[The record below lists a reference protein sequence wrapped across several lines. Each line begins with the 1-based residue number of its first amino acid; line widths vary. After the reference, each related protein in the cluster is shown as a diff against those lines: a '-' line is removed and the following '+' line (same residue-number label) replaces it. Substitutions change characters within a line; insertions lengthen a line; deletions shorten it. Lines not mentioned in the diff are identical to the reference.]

1 MITSPRAACLLDREP
16 PPVGQPAKLVL
27 RPFFRIDVRSLQLGA
42 ERVSNF
48 HGIHGVTMCRTF
60 DETLGRLHVT
70 QAYIELLIVPERTR
84 MVPVARTGGYEIRML
99 RLPRNGSNSEP
110 AVWME
115 LFDLGTQLS
124 VDSIR
129 CSEVEDALAAF
140 QEFVTRAKSL

>member
-1 MITSPRAACLLDREP
+1 
-16 PPVGQPAKLVL
+16 
-27 RPFFRIDVRSLQLGA
+27 
-42 ERVSNF
+42 
-48 HGIHGVTMCRTF
+48 MCRTF

-99 RLPRNGSNSEP
+99 RLPANGSNSEP

-140 QEFVTRAKSL
+140 EEFVTRAKSL